1 LASKS
6 EMLKRKINQL
16 AELVNKLYEYYVPP
30 FTINAVQLTE
40 DEVQSVI
47 NDLRNKGGFQGWLRL
62 DGTYYTTDL
71 DTFKKIIEWDWTDT
85 RKYLDDVFDCDKF
98 AMYFK
103 SRMAI
108 DFHINAIGVVLD
120 YSAGHA
126 YNLVILK
133 DAQGV
138 KWLLYEPQLDLI
150 FTYDQRD
157 VRFYKMAYYY
167 LLL

>member
-1 LASKS
+1 MASKS
-6 EMLKRKINQL
+6 EMLKRKISQI
-16 AELVNKLYEYYVPP
+16 ADLVNRLYEYYVPP
-30 FTINAVQLTE
+30 FTINVVQLTE
-40 DEVQSVI
+40 DEVQNVVK
-47 NDLRNKGGFQGWLRL
+47 DLKAKGGLQGWLRL

-85 RKYLDDVFDCDKF
+85 RKYLAETMDCDKF

-108 DFHINAIGVVLD
+108 DFHINAIGVILD
-120 YSAGHA
+120 YSAEHA
-126 YNLVILK
+126 YNLIIIK
-133 DAQGV
+133 DVQGV

-167 LLL
+167 LLM

>member
-6 EMLKRKINQL
+6 EMLKRKISQI
-16 AELVNKLYEYYVPP
+16 ADLVNRLYEYYVPP
-30 FTINAVQLTE
+30 FTINVVQLTE
-40 DEVQSVI
+40 DEVQNVVK
-47 NDLRNKGGFQGWLRL
+47 DLKAKGGLQGWLRL

-85 RKYLDDVFDCDKF
+85 RKYLAETMDCDKF

-108 DFHINAIGVVLD
+108 DFHINAIGVILD
-120 YSAGHA
+120 YSAEHA
-126 YNLVILK
+126 YNLIIIK
-133 DAQGV
+133 DVQGV

-167 LLL
+167 LLM

>member
-1 LASKS
+1 MASKS

-30 FTINAVQLTE
+30 FTINVVQLSE

-47 NDLRNKGGFQGWLRL
+47 KDLRNKGGFQGWLRL

-85 RKYLDDVFDCDKF
+85 RKYISETFDCDKF

-150 FTYDQRD
+150 FTYENRD

>member
-1 LASKS
+1 MS
-6 EMLKRKINQL
+6 EMLKRKISQI
-16 AELVNKLYEYYVPP
+16 ADLVNKLYEYYVPP
-30 FTINAVQLTE
+30 FAINVVQLTE

-47 NDLRNKGGFQGWLRL
+47 NDLRSKTGLQGWLRL

-71 DTFKKIIEWDWTDT
+71 DTFKKIIQWDWTDT
-85 RKYLDDVFDCDKF
+85 RKYLYDVFDCDKF

-108 DFHINAIGVVLD
+108 DFHINSIGVILD

-138 KWLLYEPQLDLI
+138 KWLLYEPQNDSI

-157 VRFYKMAYYY
+157 VRFYRMAYYY
-167 LLL
+167 LLM

>member
-16 AELVNKLYEYYVPP
+16 AELINKLYEYYVPP
-30 FTINAVQLTE
+30 FTINVIQLTE
-40 DEVQSVI
+40 DEVQNVI
-47 NDLRNKGGFQGWLRL
+47 KDLKAKGGFQGWMRL

-85 RKYLDDVFDCDKF
+85 RKYLAETMDCDKF

-108 DFHINAIGVVLD
+108 DFHINAIGVILD

-133 DAQGV
+133 DAQEV
-138 KWLLYEPQLDLI
+138 KYYLVEPQNDSI
-150 FTYDQRD
+150 FTYENRD
-157 VRFYKMAYYY
+157 VRFYKMSYYY
-167 LLL
+167 LLM

>member
-1 LASKS
+1 MS
-6 EMLKRKINQL
+6 ETLKRKISQI
-16 AELVNKLYEYYVPP
+16 ADLVNRLYEYYVPP

-40 DEVQSVI
+40 DEVQNVI
-47 NDLRNKGGFQGWLRL
+47 NDLRSKTGLQGWLRL
-62 DGTYYTTDL
+62 DGIYYTTDL

-85 RKYLDDVFDCDKF
+85 RKYILDVFDCDRF

-120 YSAGHA
+120 YSSEHA

-138 KWLLYEPQLDLI
+138 KWLLYEPQNDNL